1 VCVCVCVCV
10 CVYLCFRIPHTFPE
24 DYTYLLL
31 SKTISILTVV
41 PASLSASSI
50 IVPSNS
56 VFAGMPFIISMF
68 FFDLYGNKADASRS
82 FSGIKIQNVAN
93 TMLVSNSIF
102 SATGGLNNISAVAYS
117 SGKSS
122 ISILQGINGKVL

>member
-1 VCVCVCVCV
+1 VCACNSVVAFF
-10 CVYLCFRIPHTFPE
+10 FRISHTFPE

-68 FFDLYGNKADASRS
+68 FFDLYGNNADASKS
-82 FSGIKIQNVAN
+82 FSGIKIQNVES
-93 TMLVSNSIF
+93 TMLVSNRIF
-102 SATGGLNNISAVAYS
+102 SANVGLNNISAVAYT
-117 SGKSS
+117 SGNSS
-122 ISILQGINGKVL
+122 ISILQGINGKVF